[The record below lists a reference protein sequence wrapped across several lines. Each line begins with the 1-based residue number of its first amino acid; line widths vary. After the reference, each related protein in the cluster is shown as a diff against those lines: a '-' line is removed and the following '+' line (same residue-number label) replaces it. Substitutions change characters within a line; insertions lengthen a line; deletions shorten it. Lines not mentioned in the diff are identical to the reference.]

1 MRLLV
6 TGTSGQLA
14 QSLLEAG
21 HEAGIDVIAIRR
33 PQFDLT
39 VPGTIRAALIDAAPD
54 IVVNAAAYTAV
65 DKAESEPELA
75 HAVNATGSEELAR
88 QCEAQ
93 GIALVHISTD
103 YVFDGTKH
111 GRYVEDDATG
121 PANAYGRSKL
131 AGEIAVAAAC
141 ARHVILRTSWVHSPF
156 GANFV
161 KTMLR
166 LAESRPEIRVV
177 DDQWGS
183 PTYAPHLARAVLAV
197 ARQLPGRDDGPGRL
211 APWGVFHAAGGGET
225 TWCRF
230 AREIFRVSVELGG
243 PSARVEAI
251 TTSDY
256 PTPAKRP
263 GNSRLDCGKL
273 ARVLGVTL
281 PDWRLGARVCV
292 ERLLAARG

>member
-21 HEAGIDVIAIRR
+21 HEADIDVFAIRR

-39 VPGTIRAALIDAAPD
+39 IPGTIRAALIDAAPD

-75 HAVNATGSEELAR
+75 HAVNADGSAELAR
-88 QCEAQ
+88 QCETQ

-103 YVFDGTKH
+103 YVFDGTKASP
-111 GRYVEDDATG
+111 YVEDDPTG
-121 PANAYGRSKL
+121 PENAYGRSKL
-131 AGEIAVAAAC
+131 AGEIAVTAAC
-141 ARHVILRTSWVHSPF
+141 ERHIVLRTAWVHSPF

-166 LAESRPEIRVV
+166 LAGGRPALRVV

-183 PTYAPHLARAVLAV
+183 PTYAPHLARTVLAI
-197 ARQLPGRDDGPGRL
+197 AAQLPGKGEGSNRL
-211 APWGVFHAAGGGET
+211 ATPWGIYHAAGAGET
-225 TWCRF
+225 TWCGF
-230 AREIFRVSVELGG
+230 AREIFQVSSQLGG
-243 PSARVEAI
+243 PSAEVEAI
-251 TTSDY
+251 TTTDY

-273 ARVLGVTL
+273 ERRFGITL
-281 PDWRLGARVCV
+281 PDWREGARQCV
-292 ERLLAARG
+292 ERLLQDR